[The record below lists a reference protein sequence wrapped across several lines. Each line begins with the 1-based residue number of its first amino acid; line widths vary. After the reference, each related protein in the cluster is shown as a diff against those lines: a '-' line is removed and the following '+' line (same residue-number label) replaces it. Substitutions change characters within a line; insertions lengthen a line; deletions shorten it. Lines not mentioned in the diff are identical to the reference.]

1 MLHQEADA
9 VGQAVQA
16 LYAAALEPELWP
28 QAITGLTQ
36 LAEAFEASFYDANF
50 SDGTVYHQHLVN
62 ISDADAQLYLD
73 HYVTIDPRLQLLEQ
87 SPHQR
92 WLSDNE
98 TFDATFRSG
107 HPFYVGYFQPRGV
120 GESLFSRFAVEGP
133 RNATLALSRCT
144 HKSRADELVRNSLD
158 YLLPHIDR
166 AVRITR
172 RFTQLGTEIS
182 LTKTVLDRVEEP
194 LCCIDDRGR
203 LIQTNAAFAG
213 KLRKGDIVSESA
225 GRLHFSSS
233 GAHAAFL
240 RALRECNIIASGA
253 RSKDSEARLTFTV
266 NGSDHSTAHVTVVPL
281 LAAPTQY
288 RTGNACTLVRIDD
301 IHSRPAPEHL
311 QQLLGITAAEARLVS
326 RLFEGGSLGS
336 IAKEL
341 NISPNTAKTHLASVF
356 FKTGAKRQRELITLV
371 SALVNRN
378 RS

>member
-9 VGQAVQA
+9 VGQAIQA
-16 LYAAALEPELWP
+16 LYAAALEPALWP
-28 QAITGLTQ
+28 HAIAGLTQ
-36 LAEAFEASFYDANF
+36 LA
-50 SDGTVYHQHLVN
+50 DGTVYHQHLVN
-62 ISDADAQLYLD
+62 ISDADARLYLD

-87 SPHQR
+87 RPQR
-92 WLSDNE
+92 WLSDND
-98 TFDATFRSG
+98 TFDTAFRSG

-133 RNATLALSRCT
+133 RNATIALSRCT
-144 HKSRADELVRNSLD
+144 HKSRADEPLRDSLD
-158 YLLPHIDR
+158 TLLPHMDR

-182 LTKTVLDRVEEP
+182 LAKTVLDRVEEP

-203 LIQTNAAFAG
+203 LMQTNAAFAE

-225 GRLHFSSS
+225 GTLHFSSP
-233 GAHAAFL
+233 GAHAEFL
-240 RALRECNIIASGA
+240 RALRACNMIALGA
-253 RSKDSEARLTFTV
+253 RSEDREARLTFTV
-266 NGSDHSTAHVTVVPL
+266 NGSDNSTAHVTVVPL
-281 LAAPTQY
+281 LAVPTQS
-288 RTGNACTLVRIDD
+288 RSGNACTLVRIDD
-301 IHSRPAPEHL
+301 FHSTPTAERL

-326 RLFEGGSLGS
+326 RLFAGGSLGS

-356 FKTGAKRQRELITLV
+356 FKTGTKRQRELITLV
-371 SALVNRN
+371 SALLNRN